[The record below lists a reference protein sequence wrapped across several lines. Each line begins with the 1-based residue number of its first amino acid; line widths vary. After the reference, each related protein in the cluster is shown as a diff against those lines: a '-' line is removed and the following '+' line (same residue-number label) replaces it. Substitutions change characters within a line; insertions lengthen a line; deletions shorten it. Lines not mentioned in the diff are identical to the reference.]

1 MANSKWNELAVIL
14 GEEFKE
20 LVDGNFYLAIHPDDE
35 DYQCISTRRYWA
47 DGGFDND
54 YSRCYVLTD
63 SVLRFHRLGSGGPFV
78 LTGAYTLN
86 RVF

>member
-20 LVDGNFYLAIHPDDE
+20 LVDENFSLAIHPDDE
-35 DYQCISTRRYWA
+35 DYQHISTGAQLA

-54 YSRCYVLTD
+54 CSRCYVLTD
-63 SVLRFHRLGSGGPFV
+63 SVLRFHRFRPGGPFV